1 MNNLNF
7 IGNHNFSSIKLN
19 IFMSS
24 IDCTWTSLMG
34 LCSAHSELWLMPL
47 SIEKEECIVMHSSH
61 IQLTYSPLISNSSVN
76 VSSLEIHGR
85 FCQDIRH
92 LNKPQILTSE
102 DLHASVH
109 RVWTRYM
116 RKGCQSQTR
125 ILSQVFTSGKPGSY
139 EREKCNHGHCNKNV

>member
-1 MNNLNF
+1 MNNS
-7 IGNHNFSSIKLN
+7 ISSATIISLPIKLN

-24 IDCTWTSLMG
+24 IDCTWTSSWVSV
-34 LCSAHSELWLMPL
+34 CPL
-47 SIEKEECIVMHSSH
+47 RALTYASSYREKECIVMHSSA

-92 LNKPQILTSE
+92 LNKPQILTSK

-109 RVWTRYM
+109 RKVNMYM

-125 ILSQVFTSGKPGSY
+125 TFLKSLLGNPAG
-139 EREKCNHGHCNKNV
+139 EKMQSWPL